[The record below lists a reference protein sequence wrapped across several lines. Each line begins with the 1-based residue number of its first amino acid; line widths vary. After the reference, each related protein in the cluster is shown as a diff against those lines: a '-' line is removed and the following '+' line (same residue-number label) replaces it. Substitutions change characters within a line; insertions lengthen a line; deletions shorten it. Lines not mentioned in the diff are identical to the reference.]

1 MKTTY
6 NILKKLTIASM
17 MMFAIISC
25 DNEDYLIF
33 TAINEEEVK
42 IQNEFL
48 PVYKLSEQTKSN
60 VMERFVWNE
69 PDFGAP
75 STITYVF
82 EVSTSSNFSSI
93 DLSSGDISD
102 NNFALSVKS
111 AWDLATSIGLDDDPS
126 TNASDGSPNN
136 SGVLYARVKAFAGT
150 SSTGANSSSTTSKI
164 SSVNIEII
172 EKSLDCEEA
181 LISSFGLVGSGTKN
195 GWDGPDESLYKIGDN
210 LFLGAATLSDGVMKI
225 REDNDW
231 AVNYGTGSGGVGTL
245 TLGGFGNDIPTTS
258 GNYIITVDLANLTY
272 EFKSTDLFGI
282 IGDAAPGGWGSSND
296 VKLLPDPCANDKYIA
311 QNVPL
316 TKGVIKIRQNN
327 DWGVNYGTGS
337 GGEGTLTLGGFG
349 NDIPVSEAGT
359 YDIEVDL
366 SALTYT
372 LTKK

>member
-1 MKTTY
+1 M
-6 NILKKLTIASM
+6 
-17 MMFAIISC
+17 
-25 DNEDYLIF
+25 
-33 TAINEEEVK
+33 
-42 IQNEFL
+42 
-48 PVYKLSEQTKSN
+48 
-60 VMERFVWNE
+60 
-69 PDFGAP
+69 
-75 STITYVF
+75 F

-111 AWDLATSIGLDDDPS
+111 AWDLATSIGLDDDPT

-195 GWDGPDESLYKIGDN
+195 GWGGPDEPLYKIGDN

-245 TLGGFGNDIPTTS
+245 TPGGFGNDIPTTA
-258 GNYIITVDLANLTY
+258 GNYIVTVDLGNLTY

-296 VKLLPDPCANDKYIA
+296 VKLLPDPCTNDKYIA

-327 DWGVNYGTGS
+327 DWGVNYGVGS